1 MSRKNGIVLEQR
13 FVLEEEKPLQDQSEG
28 RNMVPVFVVIVVAVV
43 LVIVNYSQAVA
54 AAWRFLL

>member
-54 AAWRFLL
+54 AA